1 MSLITMDSERG
12 ELRRVMRDFL
22 ETRSPEREVRR
33 VMETSCGWD
42 ETLWRQVCTE
52 LELTGLQVPTE
63 FGGSGFGLAEVGV
76 VLGEFGRYLACVP
89 YFSTVI
95 LAQTTLLQ
103 ADDEEAKQRWLPA
116 LADGTIRGTLAVTG
130 PSGRWT
136 DPTEG
141 VTADQGRGGWR
152 IRGTKRF
159 VIDGHTADLIL
170 VAARGT
176 DGASLFAVE
185 SGATGLHR
193 TLMRGM
199 DATRKLADLEF
210 DDVSAT
216 LIGTAGSAGPV
227 IDAVL
232 DFARVGLATEQVG
245 GADRAFEMAVH
256 YAKTRIQFDRAIG
269 SFQAIKHKCAEM
281 CLQVE
286 HARTLAYHALW
297 AATEA
302 TQELPVAAAMAG
314 ALCSDAYFR
323 IAAENIHIHGGIGF
337 TWEHPAHLY
346 FKRAKLSQ
354 QLFGS
359 ASFHRELLARRVGI
373 Q

>member
-1 MSLITMDSERG
+1 
-12 ELRRVMRDFL
+12 
-22 ETRSPEREVRR
+22 
-33 VMETSCGWD
+33 
-42 ETLWRQVCTE
+42 
-52 LELTGLQVPTE
+52 
-63 FGGSGFGLAEVGV
+63 
-76 VLGEFGRYLACVP
+76 
-89 YFSTVI
+89 
-95 LAQTTLLQ
+95 
-103 ADDEEAKQRWLPA
+103 
-116 LADGTIRGTLAVTG
+116 
-130 PSGRWT
+130 
-136 DPTEG
+136 
-141 VTADQGRGGWR
+141 
-152 IRGTKRF
+152 
-159 VIDGHTADLIL
+159 
-170 VAARGT
+170 
-176 DGASLFAVE
+176 
-185 SGATGLHR
+185 
-193 TLMRGM
+193 
-199 DATRKLADLEF
+199 
-210 DDVSAT
+210 
-216 LIGTAGSAGPV
+216 V

-245 GADRAFEMAVH
+245 GADRAFEMAVN

-286 HARTLAYHALW
+286 HARTLAYHGLW